1 MTTHTLISVATYNDT
16 TMTNIGVNYIPEV
29 LVEIV
34 NKNIYRNLKILT
46 KTGNFICDETQSYAY
61 GGVGCGDNSC
71 IFYKNPDDCE
81 LKLLK
86 HYDGSSYVVEINVNL
101 KFENN
106 TEFMCMLNDIK
117 NIDMLNLDIFIKLC
131 DEYIQKNLT
140 ILPKNEE
147 ESNDD

>member
-34 NKNIYRNLKILT
+34 NKNIYRNLNILT
-46 KTGNFICDETQSYAY
+46 KTGNFICDETLSYAY
-61 GGVGCGDNSC
+61 GGVGCDDNSC

-81 LKLLK
+81 LKILK

-131 DEYIQKNLT
+131 NEYIQ